1 MKYSDN
7 LPKIEYETTIGAFAI
22 TDLTSYFVLNNKNLN
37 TTETELSKNFTL
49 VEMAGNIYGDVNS
62 FWLFLLANDVAN
74 PFNLTKEDNANLQ
87 KEYSENTVASAITS
101 SGGREVIALAG
112 SIIFPKTNNNGDT
125 YSFGGTG
132 NYSLTGGFALIQSF
146 DSFTKTYTAI
156 QPYSGITFSVYENVI
171 FLINGNTGY
180 YQYVSPTGG
189 DTQYIVS
196 TISQQNSTNKI
207 KYIDSVE
214 LIDYGEIG
222 SALPV
227 IQKGSAPYALEGTGQ
242 TFSYSQASN
251 LENRNI
257 KYFLP
262 YSVGYFNLT
271 KIIQDYSV

>member
-7 LPKIEYETTIGAFAI
+7 LPKIEYETTIGAFDI

-87 KEYSENTVASAITS
+87 KEYSENTVASAITTS
-101 SGGREVIALAG
+101 DSREVIAPAG
-112 SIIFPKTNNNGDT
+112 SIVFPKTNNNGDT

-156 QPYSGITFSVYENVI
+156 QPYGGITFSVNQNVV
-171 FLINGNTGY
+171 FLLNGNTGY

-189 DTQYIVS
+189 ATQDINFI
-196 TISQQNSTNKI
+196 ISQQNSTNKI

-222 SALPV
+222 SNLPA
-227 IQKGSAPYALEGTGQ
+227 IQKGSPPYALEGTGQ